1 MMKRRTFLTSSLAA
15 AFGGVFGVG
24 GYADQI
30 EGTRDRWAL
39 ELRIYHF
46 PNVEKRDAFARF
58 IERAAIPA
66 LNRIEIQPVGVWT
79 LSKEDNRRIPEGYNE
94 TDLFVLIPHRRFDS
108 VFTLIDRLTKD
119 PDFVSAAKRLFSEES
134 LPYER
139 FESSLSLAFTQW
151 PRVSVPTKASDRI
164 AQLRIYES
172 PNDERALAKLDMF
185 NTGGELRIFQKV
197 GLTPVFFGQTLIGT
211 RLPKL
216 TYMLAFPNKEAMRT
230 AWRRFVQD
238 PDWKALSQDPTY
250 KNTVSR
256 ITNLIL
262 RPTSGSQI

>member
-58 IERAAIPA
+58 IEQAAIPA
-66 LNRIEIQPVGVWT
+66 LNRMEIQPVGVWT

-151 PRVSVPTKASDRI
+151 PRVTVPTQASDRI

-185 NTGGELRIFQKV
+185 NIGGELRIFQKV
-197 GLTPVFFGQTLIGT
+197 GLTPVFFGRVIVKSGVRHFR
-211 RLPKL
+211 RLSL
-216 TYMLAFPNKEAMRT
+216 VE
-230 AWRRFVQD
+230 RF
-238 PDWKALSQDPTY
+238 L
-250 KNTVSR
+250 
-256 ITNLIL
+256 L
-262 RPTSGSQI
+262 RFLPHPERELLE